1 MAMLQFIIYSSM
13 KTHSH
18 GKFESK
24 FTELVHYQMHLFPP
38 VDLLVQSIT
47 FCFLLKSQHGTFEE
61 ILPLPNPQR
70 VLTARQHDLV
80 NPELFYSPIV

>member
-1 MAMLQFIIYSSM
+1 MV
-13 KTHSH
+13 T
-18 GKFESK
+18 FESK
-24 FTELVHYQMHLFPP
+24 FTELVHYQIHLFPP

-80 NPELFYSPIV
+80 NPELFYSPIVWG